1 MVRILGL
8 GDNTVDTY
16 VDAGLQY
23 PGGNAVNVAVMAKR
37 LGAATAYLG
46 CFGSDEGGA
55 LLHQALDEE
64 GVDIS
69 RVRIRAGPNARAF
82 IGHVN
87 GDRQFISSTPGVR
100 AEYTW
105 EEEDFAYIAGFDHVH
120 TSIYSELG
128 DALPLI
134 ARHAASVSFDGSN
147 RWTRDL
153 LVEVLPHVR
162 FAFLSG
168 AEMDEAEALD
178 VAQKCL
184 ALGPEAVVVT
194 RGSEGALAV
203 NSHGAIHQTPKA
215 ARVVDTLGAGDGF
228 ISGFLTTALA
238 GGSLETSM
246 AQGAT
251 FAALVCGWPGGFGH
265 AAPWAG
271 GAAARRADGTGEQGA
286 EEG

>member
-23 PGGNAVNVAVMAKR
+23 PGGNAVNVAVMTKR

-55 LLHQALDEE
+55 LLHHALDAE

-69 RVRIRAGPNARAF
+69 RIRVRAGPNARAY

-87 GDRQFISSTPGVR
+87 GDRQFISSSPGVR
-100 AEYTW
+100 AEYSW
-105 EEEDFAYIAGFDHVH
+105 DEEDFAYIASFDHVH

-128 DALPLI
+128 EALPRV
-134 ARHAASVSFDGSN
+134 AHHAASLSFDGSN

-168 AEMDEAEALD
+168 AEMHEAEALD

-194 RGSEGALAV
+194 RGSEGSLAV
-203 NSHGAIHQTPKA
+203 NSHGAIHQAPKQTA
-215 ARVVDTLGAGDGF
+215 VVDTLGAGDGF

-238 GGSLETSM
+238 GASLETSM
-246 AQGAT
+246 AQAAA
-251 FAALVCGWPGGFGH
+251 FAALVCSWPGGFGH

-271 GAAARRADGTGEQGA
+271 DAVVRRANSA
-286 EEG
+286 R